1 MTQASRR
8 TALFV
13 SPIMPQASGN
23 GLAMRAGV
31 TLEGLARHFDV
42 HLVVVPASGGSLAVP
57 DFVHAHAV
65 SARVLDAAACIDTHA
80 ALIARLLDPAEQLR
94 QRAAYRLPWA
104 ARFSTAAA
112 AGRIA
117 EGVTGADLDVLC
129 VMRLYLAPLL
139 SPLLGALPGRPL
151 VLLDLDDDDARFHAR
166 AAELHAL
173 HGDTLQA
180 DANRAEAAKYTAA
193 FAALVAPCDA
203 VLTASDDDARRLAA
217 RHPAVH
223 FAAVPNGY
231 AAVAPPRAA
240 SHTRS
245 GPLRLLFVAN
255 LGYLPNI
262 DAADVLVGEVL
273 PALRARGA
281 TARLDL
287 VGAGAPE
294 DRVESWSRDDS
305 VVVHGAVA
313 DLAPLYAAAD
323 IAVVPLRAGGGTRIK
338 ILEAFAHGVPVVSST
353 LGAEGLDVETG
364 THLLVADDP
373 ADFADACLRLATTP
387 GLAAHLVANAVEL
400 HRRHYTP
407 QAVHAKLD
415 AVVTTAFSRRT
426 ADVGPGNSDPS

>member
-13 SPIMPQASGN
+13 SPIVPQQTGN
-23 GLAMRAGV
+23 GLAMRAGLM
-31 TLEGLARHFDV
+31 LEGLARHFDV
-42 HLVVVPASGGSLAVP
+42 HLVVVPASGGSLTVP
-57 DFVHAHAV
+57 DFVCAHTA
-65 SARVLDAAACIDTHA
+65 STCVLDAAACIDTHA
-80 ALIARLLDPAEQLR
+80 ALIVRLVDPAEQLR

-104 ARFSTAAA
+104 ARFSNAAA
-112 AGRIA
+112 AAQIA
-117 EGVTGADLDVLC
+117 ERVAGVDVDVLC

-139 SPLLGALPGRPL
+139 SPLLRALPRPPL

-180 DANRAEAAKYTAA
+180 EAHGAEVTKYTTS

-203 VLTASDDDARRLAA
+203 VLTASDDDARRLAI

-231 AAVAPPRAA
+231 PALAAPRAA
-240 SHTRS
+240 PRKRS
-245 GPLRLLFVAN
+245 GPLRLMFVAN
-255 LGYLPNI
+255 LSYLPNT
-262 DAADVLVGEVL
+262 DAADLLVAEVL

-287 VGAGAPE
+287 VGAGAPA
-294 DRVESWSRDDS
+294 DRVASWRRDSS

-313 DLAPLYAAAD
+313 DLAPLYADAD

-353 LGAEGLDVETG
+353 LGAEGLDVEAG
-364 THLLVADDP
+364 THLLVADDS
-373 ADFADACLRLATTP
+373 ADFADACLRLGATPDLGTR
-387 GLAAHLVANAVEL
+387 LVANAAEL